1 MHHVK
6 TIHGSNAKSKA
17 DAGVLLVLLPRVLLI
32 ARPVIHGPMGAIQ
45 GEQSFQISGK
55 KDSISY
61 GNSGTNLCSATGS

>member
-32 ARPVIHGPMGAIQ
+32 ATPVIHGPMGAIQ
-45 GEQSFQISGK
+45 GEQSFQI
-55 KDSISY
+55 
-61 GNSGTNLCSATGS
+61 